1 MKKCVIFCAGE
12 FKEPIELIGN
22 EDIVIAADGGL
33 EHVRLLHLVPDV
45 ILGDFDSLGYVPE
58 GAAVFPVEKDD
69 TDCMLAIKQGLEMGC
84 DRFVIYGGMDGT
96 RVDHTMANFQ
106 ALLYLAERGCRGW
119 LVGRRQ
125 IATVIRNERIE
136 LPPYCIGPLSVFCL
150 GSDARGVDISGVQYT
165 LENGTLTAGMPLGV
179 SNRFIHKKA
188 RVGVADGALLLIWKT
203 KNGLR

>member
-84 DRFVIYGGMDGT
+84 GRFVIYGGMDGA

-125 IATVIRNERIE
+125 IATVIRKERIE
-136 LPPYCIGPLSVFCL
+136 FPERCSGTLSVFCL
-150 GSDARGVDISGVQYT
+150 GGDARGVDISGVHYT

-179 SNRFIHKKA
+179 SNKFIGQRA
-188 RVGVADGALLLIWKT
+188 QISVADGALLLVWDKA
-203 KNGLR
+203 NGLQ

>member
-33 EHVRLLHLVPDV
+33 THVKALGLRPDV
-45 ILGDFDSLGYVPE
+45 ILGDFDSLGYVPA

-84 DRFVIYGGMDGT
+84 DRFVIYGGMDGA

-106 ALLYLAERGCRGW
+106 SLLYLAERGCRGW

-125 IATVIRNERIE
+125 IATVIRKERIE
-136 LPPYCIGPLSVFCL
+136 FPERCSGTLSVFCL
-150 GSDARGVDISGVQYT
+150 GSDARGVDISGVHYT
-165 LENGTLTAGMPLGV
+165 LENGTLTAGMPLGI
-179 SNRFIHKKA
+179 SNKFIGQRA
-188 RVGVADGALLLIWKT
+188 QISVADGALLLVWDQA
-203 KNGLR
+203 NGLQ